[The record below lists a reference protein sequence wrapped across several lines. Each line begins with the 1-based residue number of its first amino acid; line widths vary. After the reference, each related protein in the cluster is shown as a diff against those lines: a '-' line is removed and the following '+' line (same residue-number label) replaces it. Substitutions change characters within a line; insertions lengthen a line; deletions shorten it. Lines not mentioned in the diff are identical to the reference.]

1 MTACLV
7 AGLFLL
13 GLLGVVLWLWRMR
26 RRFNVATLS
35 GPLYE
40 LMERDRRA
48 AMGVLIR
55 REAHDKEE
63 EEEQGDPEDPAD
75 ARQD

>member
-1 MTACLV
+1 MTACLL

-26 RRFNVATLS
+26 KRFNVATLS

-48 AMGVLIR
+48 AIEVLIR

-63 EEEQGDPEDPAD
+63 EEDRGDPGDPAD
-75 ARQD
+75 ARLD

>member
-1 MTACLV
+1 MTPYLV

-13 GLLGVVLWLWRMR
+13 FLLGVVLWLWRMR
-26 RRFNVATLS
+26 KRFNVATLS

-48 AMGVLIR
+48 AMEVLIR
-55 REAHDKEE
+55 REAHEREE
-63 EEEQGDPEDPAD
+63 GEEQGDPEDPAD
-75 ARQD
+75 TRLD